1 MNEWLKLSEKR
12 RLEILNQVNSQTGLP
27 TDAIEKDWWGN
38 HYVKSNIFIK
48 ICTTFSF

>member
-27 TDAIEKDWWGN
+27 ADAIEKDWW
-38 HYVKSNIFIK
+38 VTITLKAIFSSK
-48 ICTTFSF
+48 TKFHKAQ